1 MKGNL
6 KNDTVSM
13 LSIDYPSQQQ
23 TLLSMP

>member
-6 KNDTVSM
+6 ENDTVSM
-13 LSIDYPSQQQ
+13 LLIDYPSQQQ